1 MDSARKSL
9 FYYQPEDSWATF
21 YDPYFH
27 PFYQPTFNNPELET
41 QAKDICGDDKFCLFD
56 IATTGIT
63 EIGVATR
70 ESSKFLEQ
78 INSFLI
84 PGNCFCIHLFLYQC
98 EYLSLSL
105 WPSKQCLSNHNYM
118 ALFCHSKS
126 AS

>member
-21 YDPYFH
+21 YDPYFR
-27 PFYQPTFNNPELET
+27 PLYQPTFNNPELES

-70 ESSKFLEQ
+70 ESSKFIEE
-78 INSFLI
+78 INSFQI
-84 PGNCFCIHLFLYQC
+84 PGNCFLAYTYFCI
-98 EYLSLSL
+98 
-105 WPSKQCLSNHNYM
+105 
-118 ALFCHSKS
+118 S
-126 AS
+126 ANL

>member
-9 FYYQPEDSWATF
+9 FYYQPGDSWATF

-27 PFYQPTFNNPELET
+27 PLYQPTFNNPELET

-84 PGNCFCIHLFLYQC
+84 PGNSFCIHLFLYQC
-98 EYLSLSL
+98 EY
-105 WPSKQCLSNHNYM
+105 
-118 ALFCHSKS
+118 
-126 AS
+126 